1 MVKAQNIE
9 NVGLLQPGTLWQRV
23 IEQTEWAIAHS
34 ALLPIP
40 TDCEFVEQAGIR
52 FIVRIVA
59 NLVRKDEAQKNSKT
73 RQASKASSDPTVSQD
88 KNFNPFLPYE
98 EDLFV
103 GNLSATHLCLLN
115 KFNVVDHHLLIVT
128 RAFEE
133 QENWLNLRDFEAM
146 WLTLAQVDGLVF
158 YNAGQS
164 AGASQRH
171 KHLQLVPLPSTSDG
185 VRVPIESLFGG
196 VKFEH
201 STNGHRVST
210 LGLPF
215 CHALI
220 RWEEIAGSPGVAA
233 QVTLE
238 RYYTLL
244 RAVDLLEGE
253 VTGTRQSASYNLL
266 ATREWMLLVPRSQSS
281 FNTIAINSLGF
292 AGALLVRNQAQ
303 MDILKE
309 CSPLTVLQN
318 VALPC
323 L

>member
-9 NVGLLQPGTLWQRV
+9 DVDLLQPGALWQRV

-59 NLVRKDEAQKNSKT
+59 NLVRKDEFEKNSQIS
-73 RQASKASSDPTVSQD
+73 QASKASPD
-88 KNFNPFLPYE
+88 KDFNPFLPYE

-115 KFNVVDHHLLIVT
+115 KFNVVDHHLLMVT

-133 QENWLNLRDFEAM
+133 QEDWLNLRDFEAM
-146 WLTLAQVDGLVF
+146 WLTLTEVDGLVF

-171 KHLQLVPLPSTSDG
+171 KHLQLVPLPSTSEG

-196 VKFEH
+196 VKSEH
-201 STNGHRVST
+201 SMNEHRVST
-210 LGLPF
+210 LRLPF
-215 CHALI
+215 RHALI
-220 RWEEIAGSPGVAA
+220 RWEEVAGSPVAAA

-244 RAVDLLEGE
+244 RAVGLLEGE
-253 VTGTRQSASYNLL
+253 VTGTRQSAPYNLL
-266 ATREWMLLVPRSQSS
+266 ATREWMLLVPRSQPS
-281 FNTIAINSLGF
+281 FNSIAINSLGF
-292 AGALLVRNQAQ
+292 AGALLVRNQEQ
-303 MDILKE
+303 MAILKE